1 MHWLDKLN
9 LQPHERRWLLIGL
22 VVLTLVLNYWLVWPY
37 FGEWT
42 EVRVDREKLDATRTR
57 YLGEIGKKATYERKL
72 KELQRAGAEV
82 MQEDQANRLQST
94 IQTEAATS
102 GVTWSNL
109 RPLIVPARVAGQT
122 NAFFDE
128 QQMTMDVNSGEQ
140 ELVNFLYAL
149 GSGDSMI
156 RVRDMTRLRLDPSNT
171 RLATTLTVI
180 ASFQKKPKT
189 TPAVQPSRSAA
200 VQPKGPPATNARV
213 AVSQKK

>member
-1 MHWLDKLN
+1 MMQWLDRLN

-22 VVLTLVLNYWLVWPY
+22 VVLALVLNYWLVWPY
-37 FGEWT
+37 FGQWAET
-42 EVRVDREKLDATRTR
+42 RNERDKLDSSRGR

-72 KELQRAGAEV
+72 KELQRVGAEV
-82 MQEDQANRLQST
+82 MQEDQANRLQSV

-109 RPLIVPARVAGQT
+109 RPLIVPARIAGQT

-128 QQMTMDVNSGEQ
+128 QQVTLDVTADEQ

-156 RVRDMTRLRLDPSNT
+156 RVRDMSRLRLDPSNT
-171 RLATTLTVI
+171 RLSTTLTVV

-189 TPAVQPSRSAA
+189 TPASQPSKPTA
-200 VQPKGPPATNARV
+200 VQPKGPPATNTRV
-213 AVSQKK
+213 AVSKK